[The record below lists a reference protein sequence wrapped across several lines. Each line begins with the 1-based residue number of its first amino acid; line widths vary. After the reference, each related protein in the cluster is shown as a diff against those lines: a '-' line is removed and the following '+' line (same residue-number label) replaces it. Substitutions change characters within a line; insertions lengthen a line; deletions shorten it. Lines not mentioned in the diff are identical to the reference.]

1 MLNLAVFASGRGS
14 NFKAILQAIQEKKL
28 DAEITLLVSNN
39 PDAGCLDTALE
50 NGISSRI
57 ISRKDFS
64 SREEFVKTIRSSLQ
78 KAGTDLIVLAGYM
91 KKIPDEILEIYTN
104 RIINIHPAL
113 LPSFGGSGMYGIKVH
128 EAVLNAGCKVTG
140 VTVHFVVKE
149 YDRGPIIAQQCVEV
163 RPDDTPEILAA
174 RVLKTEHSIYW
185 RTIRKFAEGKVFVS
199 GSNVIVGE

>member
-39 PDAGCLDTALE
+39 TDAGCIETARE
-50 NGISSRI
+50 NSIPVQV
-57 ISRKDFS
+57 ISRKEFL
-64 SREEFVKTIRSSLQ
+64 SRDEFVETIRSSLE

-113 LPSFGGSGMYGIKVH
+113 LPSFGGRGMYGIKVH
-128 EAVLNAGCKVTG
+128 EAILNAGCKVTG

-163 RPDDTPEILAA
+163 RPDDTPETLAA

-185 RTIRKFAEGKVFVS
+185 RTIQKFAEGKVFVS
-199 GSNVIVGE
+199 GSNVVVEE